1 MKLKELIFKILKNSG
16 LRKNDIVLFHSN
28 IKPLYKY
35 LLKQRLNFK
44 LKDICSCMI
53 EYFDNK
59 GTLIIP
65 AFNFDFC
72 RGKPYY
78 AKETQSKMGVLSEEF
93 RKISILNRTW
103 HPVYSFSLHGNFPK
117 EILLKKKY
125 KAFGDDPVFNF
136 LNENN
141 GKIAILDLPDQNS
154 MTFYHYIEEKL
165 NVNWR
170 YHKEFCADYYN
181 FDNQIIREEKTLIFV
196 RKKEKDFEILTDV
209 NQMQKILFNKRLY
222 TSQKNSIDGLRS
234 IEAKVVYE
242 EVEKVIKNNLAEG
255 ILYKKV

>member
-1 MKLKELIFKILKNSG
+1 MKLKELIFEILKNNG
-16 LRKNDIVLFHSN
+16 IKKNDIVLLHSN

-35 LLKQRLNFK
+35 LLKQKYNFN
-44 LKDICSCMI
+44 LKDISNCII
-53 EYFDNK
+53 EYFDK
-59 GTLIIP
+59 SGTLIIP
-65 AFNFDFC
+65 TFNFDFC
-72 RGKPYY
+72 RGKPYH

-93 RKISILNRTW
+93 RKISIRNRTW

-125 KAFGDDPVFNF
+125 KAFGDEPVFNF

-165 NVNWR
+165 NASWR
-170 YHKEFCADYYN
+170 YHKEFCGDYYN
-181 FDNQIIREEKTLIFV
+181 FDNQIIKDEKTSIFV
-196 RKKEKDFEILTDV
+196 RKKEKDYEILTDV
-209 NQMQKILFNKRLY
+209 NEMQRILFDKKLY
-222 TSQKNSIDGLRS
+222 ISQKNSIEGLRS
-234 IEAKVVYE
+234 IEAKIVYE
-242 EVEKVIKNNLAEG
+242 EVEKVIKNKLAEG